1 MLSERTQ
8 EIQALRKQLADKQLQ
23 LTTAERQSSSTA
35 QETYLETA
43 ELRTLLAEKDSL
55 IDVRI
60 QWATPVTLLW
70 HEIQPPIDSSI
81 SPFVTANDTMT
92 YPYKVYLLSLSM
104 CRNFCSGVRI
114 GTSSWHSWVRRQN
127 TIMCWSSNKPSRL
140 CKRSWT
146 REKVRP
152 CDLLNPGYLKL
163 ELVVVSLILLFLY
176 WTRAVT
182 KKQCG

>member
-60 QWATPVTLLW
+60 AQL
-70 HEIQPPIDSSI
+70 
-81 SPFVTANDTMT
+81 
-92 YPYKVYLLSLSM
+92 
-104 CRNFCSGVRI
+104 
-114 GTSSWHSWVRRQN
+114 
-127 TIMCWSSNKPSRL
+127 
-140 CKRSWT
+140 
-146 REKVRP
+146 
-152 CDLLNPGYLKL
+152 
-163 ELVVVSLILLFLY
+163 
-176 WTRAVT
+176 
-182 KKQCG
+182 

>member
-60 QWATPVTLLW
+60 Q
-70 HEIQPPIDSSI
+70 
-81 SPFVTANDTMT
+81 
-92 YPYKVYLLSLSM
+92 
-104 CRNFCSGVRI
+104 
-114 GTSSWHSWVRRQN
+114 
-127 TIMCWSSNKPSRL
+127 
-140 CKRSWT
+140 
-146 REKVRP
+146 
-152 CDLLNPGYLKL
+152 
-163 ELVVVSLILLFLY
+163 
-176 WTRAVT
+176 
-182 KKQCG
+182 